1 MAETVTVL
9 TPGIS
14 SVQDLGGRGSASQ
27 FGQATGGAA
36 TRSARRSPTRWW
48 VVGARPRYWS

>member
-14 SVQDLGGRGSASQ
+14 SVQDLGRGSASQ

>member
-14 SVQDLGGRGSASQ
+14 SVQDLGRGSASQ
-27 FGQATGGAA
+27 FGQATAA
-36 TRSARRSPTRWW
+36 QPTRSARRSPTRWW